1 VEERRKNH
9 SLQKIQK
16 RGKNTDVMGVRSSTW
31 RCVKKQKFVKTDM
44 IFIYFE
50 EGKSSSNWES
60 NPFDCMLLTFFFLKK
75 STFLVSLVCSSKV
88 EKSIL
93 FCCNKDHLLNFF
105 FLFILSSIEMV
116 VGSYKS
122 SFYRCPNFYYH
133 STIWKRRKNY
143 LVLCQFLR
151 GGRFSCIFSKNSGTI
166 ILKKNAFLWENLHNS

>member
-1 VEERRKNH
+1 MEERRKNH

-44 IFIYFE
+44 IFCLFWG
-50 EGKSSSNWES
+50 GKEFFKLRIK
-60 NPFDCMLLTFFFLKK
+60 PVRLYVTYFFFLKK
-75 STFLVSLVCSSKV
+75 STFFLVSLVCSSKV
-88 EKSIL
+88 EKSIS
-93 FCCNKDHLLNFF
+93 FCRNKDHLLNF

-122 SFYRCPNFYYH
+122 SFYRCPNFYHH

-151 GGRFSCIFSKNSGTI
+151 GGRFSCMFSKNSGTI
-166 ILKKNAFLWENLHNS
+166 ILKKNAFFMGKSTQ

>member
-1 VEERRKNH
+1 MSWGFVVVRGGVSKN
-9 SLQKIQK
+9 
-16 RGKNTDVMGVRSSTW
+16 KNSS
-31 RCVKKQKFVKTDM
+31 KQIWFFV
-44 IFIYFE
+44 YFE

-60 NPFDCMLLTFFFLKK
+60 NPFDCMLLTFFSWKNQL
-75 STFLVSLVCSSKV
+75 FLVSLVCSSKV

-105 FLFILSSIEMV
+105 LFILSSIEMV

-122 SFYRCPNFYYH
+122 SFYRCPNFYHH

-151 GGRFSCIFSKNSGTI
+151 GGRFSCIFSKCSGTI
-166 ILKKNAFLWENLHNS
+166 ILKKNAFFYGKIYTIAR